1 MSDGEPSSIKR
12 LTRCAAGVPALSRE
26 YEDRVEAS
34 FDFTVYGLVLQCTL
48 DFYFEKFLK
57 RRKDMH
63 QALYRKWRPRTFDEV
78 CGQDHITSILKYEV
92 ANSKFSHA
100 YLFCGSRGTGKTS
113 CAKILAKAVNCL
125 SPENGNPCGK
135 CAACLSIDT
144 GAATD
149 VLEMDAASNNGVD
162 NIRDIRDEVV
172 YSPSNLK
179 YRVYIIDEV
188 HMLSQ
193 SAFNA
198 LLKTLEEPPEHVVFI
213 LATTEL
219 HKLPATIISRCQ
231 RFDFRRITTEI
242 LRNHLLD
249 IAKAENIEITESA
262 ATILAKHAQ
271 GGMRDAISLLDLCA
285 GSRRLIDDALVSE
298 TVGLGGREKIIDVV
312 RAIAK
317 KDYEKIFEAVDET
330 VRSSRDIAVFW
341 QELISVYRD
350 LLIVKN
356 SKEPQRYLD
365 LTDSETEELL
375 GVAKLFSPELLTY
388 HTEMLSDALLTMTRA
403 NAVRRI
409 VAELTLVRMCDA
421 KLSTTPDSML
431 ARISALENT
440 IASGV
445 KVAASAEPEAKAEE
459 RPMRR
464 AARVSKPIDDDDM
477 FRNDAPRAASKPIVA
492 APQKVASAPSGA
504 VRTLKPFKKRAEAI
518 EIMSGRD
525 PMTSSFF
532 KGAKWYV
539 DENENI
545 VLKFTDAYAINGI
558 KTFGG
563 ESMFAKVISEVCGR
577 TVSPSE
583 IKYESETEKKSGGL
597 IDQIIEAAEDI

>member
-1 MSDGEPSSIKR
+1 
-12 LTRCAAGVPALSRE
+12 
-26 YEDRVEAS
+26 
-34 FDFTVYGLVLQCTL
+34 
-48 DFYFEKFLK
+48 
-57 RRKDMH
+57 MH

-92 ANSKFSHA
+92 ANNKFSHA

-135 CAACLSIDT
+135 CSACLSIDS

-285 GSRRLIDDALVSE
+285 GSRRLIDDALVAE
-298 TVGLGGREKIIDVV
+298 TVGLGGREKLIDVV
-312 RAIAK
+312 RAIAN

-356 SKEPQRYLD
+356 SREPARYLD
-365 LTDSETEELL
+365 LTDSETEVLTS
-375 GVAKLFSPELLTY
+375 VAKLFSAELLTY

-421 KLSTTPDSML
+421 RLSTSPDSML
-431 ARISALENT
+431 ARISALESAV
-440 IASGV
+440 ASGV
-445 KVAASAEPEAKAEE
+445 KMAASTESAKIEEKAEE
-459 RPMRR
+459 KPTRR
-464 AARVSKPIDDDDM
+464 ATRATKQSDDDM
-477 FRNDAPRAASKPIVA
+477 FRDDAPRAKSMPAVSAEPKSEASTQTA
-492 APQKVASAPSGA
+492 GGE

-518 EIMSGRD
+518 EIMCSRD

-539 DENENI
+539 DDKGNI
-545 VLKFTDAYAINGI
+545 VLKFTDSYAISGI

-563 ESMFAKVISEVCGR
+563 EGMFAKVISEVTGR
-577 TVSPSE
+577 AVSTSQ
-583 IKYESETEKKSGGL
+583 IKYENDTEKKSGGL
-597 IDQIIEAAEDI
+597 IDRIIEAAEDN